1 MVKMKNDY
9 LTFKIINS
17 YNKRINDGNGNIITI
32 SVNIPQMSDND
43 LIKEVKS
50 MCTIMNK
57 ARNIMDGKIS
67 KLNKALSATI
77 GGRKAL
83 TVNDAERSFEK
94 AFSILVK
101 LNNEILL
108 RGLSEKVIKFVQ
120 ESLERK
126 GRVDITLSEDD
137 QILLT

>member
-1 MVKMKNDY
+1 MKNDY